1 MGRARLVPAMIAN
14 HTPSLITSN
23 AATVAARALTILLS
37 GKLIDPERSTM
48 TISALP
54 TAGPGSSPV
63 WSAVTVTIALTS
75 RPPVGRYGLWS
86 MSTVNPS
93 RPVMAGQSAYF
104 AAGGDGTGVPTQ
116 RA

>member
-1 MGRARLVPAMIAN
+1 MIAN
-14 HTPSLITSN
+14 QTPSLIRST
-23 AATVAARALTILLS
+23 AAAVAAHACTILPI
-37 GKLIDPERSTM
+37 GIPIEFERSTM
-48 TISALP
+48 MISALP
-54 TAGPGSSPV
+54 PAALPPAAAGPGGGAPLT
-63 WSAVTVTIALTS
+63 SAVRVTIALTS